1 MRSTYLLLPVG
12 VISCGLLA
20 GCSTLTPTED
30 PVFLRVQDL
39 EARLIRIERVVNNE
53 SLMQIANQ
61 LEQLR
66 ADTQGLR
73 GEVETLRFEVEGG
86 SERQRQLYL
95 DIDERLQGLEFQSR
109 VGAFGGANP
118 AAGADFTPGG
128 VDDFGSPGG
137 AQAGAGSG
145 AFGGAAG
152 APAVTG
158 SDQDNYQAAF
168 ELLQTRRYDDAAQAF
183 SRFVDAFPD
192 STLADNA
199 QYWLAETFYVRRDF
213 AAALPEFQKVLDLYP
228 QSDKLADSLLKVGY
242 CNFELEQWDAA
253 GTALRQVMRDYPGTT
268 AAQLAIGRLEMLER
282 ETR

>member
-1 MRSTYLLLPVG
+1 MRSTHLLLPAG
-12 VISCGLLA
+12 LISFGLLA

-53 SLMQIANQ
+53 SLLQIANQ

-73 GEVETLRFEVEGG
+73 GEVETLRFEVEGS

-95 DIDERLQGLEFQSR
+95 DIDQRLQGLEFQSR
-109 VGAFGGANP
+109 AGGIGVNQDAGAGLAPGGFADLGLPGDGAAAGP
-118 AAGADFTPGG
+118 AAGAASAPG
-128 VDDFGSPGG
+128 
-137 AQAGAGSG
+137 
-145 AFGGAAG
+145 
-152 APAVTG
+152 AVTG

-168 ELLQTRRYDDAAQAF
+168 ELLQARRYDDAAQAF
-183 SRFVDAFPD
+183 ARFIEAFPD

-242 CNFELEQWDAA
+242 CNYELRQWDAA

-268 AAQLAIGRLEMLER
+268 AAQLAIGRLETLER
-282 ETR
+282 ETG